1 MSVKIHLMLNS
12 KMLID
17 AHGDQIAA
25 TSLLEASNL
34 VVLKVVTLCIFLV
47 SSRTIICIAYSEML
61 NHVLV
66 IRIHLLFILM
76 QIWEFTGKDF

>member
-17 AHGDQIAA
+17 ANADTNGDSIVA

-34 VVLKVVTLCIFLV
+34 VVLKVLILAILHSYSGTLIF
-47 SSRTIICIAYSEML
+47 IAYS
-61 NHVLV
+61 
-66 IRIHLLFILM
+66 ITHLTM
-76 QIWEFTGKDF
+76 

>member
-17 AHGDQIAA
+17 ANGDQIVA

-34 VVLKVVTLCIFLV
+34 VVLKVVILCIFLA
-47 SSRTIICIAYSEML
+47 SSRTIICIAL
-61 NHVLV
+61 P
-66 IRIHLLFILM
+66 
-76 QIWEFTGKDF
+76 